1 MKEYSNHKTTC
12 AGASP
17 PTSNTT
23 SPITVQEETKTEVK
37 TSPQMAPKQ
46 AVITTPLETPKNSPI
61 MPQKN
66 VVSSPTMAQKNE
78 TLSSPMVTPTN
89 SPIITPKQESNS
101 IPKSTVTIAPDEEVK
116 TAHTEDT
123 KVSHVKE
130 VSSTKAA
137 VQEKNVADIIS
148 TPQTD
153 LDENEIYKAFETNGY
168 HTEETKIK
176 EDEKQN
182 ETKQEASKV
191 SGADAPK
198 KKVKK
203 VTKVTKST
211 KTQATTAKKVN
222 LEKEIIMDSMNN
234 DEIIKITDAKLKS
247 KSEKEMDISADMEN
261 TNKKTHI
268 QMGSLKDNLPSAATN
283 VEEKNNSFTSSVQAE
298 SQKNSGLFCII
309 LIGILLLLTA
319 LMPIFEDLLISLCL
333 LLHGP
338 YVHQPVTLDW
348 A

>member
-46 AVITTPLETPKNSPI
+46 TVINTPLETPKNSPI

-66 VVSSPTMAQKNE
+66 VASSPIIAQRNV
-78 TLSSPMVTPTN
+78 TPSSPMVTPTN

-101 IPKSTVTIAPDEEVK
+101 IPKSTVNIAPDKEVK

-123 KVSHVKE
+123 KVPHVKE

-137 VQEKNVADIIS
+137 VNEKNVADTIPIQS
-148 TPQTD
+148 D

-182 ETKQEASKV
+182 ETKV
-191 SGADAPK
+191 SGSDAPK

-203 VTKVTKST
+203 VTNKVTKNT

-234 DEIIKITDAKLKS
+234 DEIIKISDAKLKS
-247 KSEKEMDISADMEN
+247 KAEKEMDVSADMEN
-261 TNKKTHI
+261 INKKTHI